1 MAIVNFVNSF
11 SNFLVPSVISFF
23 KTPER
28 TIFFCGFSYLYLLLL
43 SDYVID
49 SILDSLHILFQLSPI
64 LCVLYMDFCLL
75 YVSNVD
81 FDNQMVWACQGI
93 ILGNN
98 STDEDRGT
106 KSGMFMA
113 IYMFGSVFELSHM
126 F

>member
-28 TIFFCGFSYLYLLLL
+28 TLFISGFSYLYLLLL
-43 SDYVID
+43 SNHFID
-49 SILDSLHILFQLSPI
+49 SILDRLHILFQLSLI
-64 LCVLYMDFCLL
+64 LYVLYMDFYLL
-75 YVSNVD
+75 YVTNVD